1 MTRLVLQR
9 LFVRVLCGIVICV
22 ALFLL
27 PVGAVLWLSPPL
39 PIRDHIH
46 PGMTKDQVRSI
57 LGRPEFAR
65 RSSDGDEILSWRDP
79 DSDGVVEI
87 WFDAKGRSGL
97 RSYTPGRFV
106 KDADAGQVPGK
117 AARRP

>member
-1 MTRLVLQR
+1 MRRLL
-9 LFVRVLCGIVICV
+9 VRVLCGIVVCV
-22 ALFLL
+22 VLYLL
-27 PVGAVLWLSPPL
+27 LVVAVLWLSPSL

-79 DSDGVVEI
+79 DGDGVVEV

-106 KDADAGQVPGK
+106 KDVDAGHIRGK